1 MGICP
6 GFALLLRQSLLRG
19 NTTLPLKVV
28 DPNTVLNNTSV
39 LLVDLT
45 QLLYVGRNA
54 GGRPITRTYP
64 DMESFVESSDPIG
77 DIEVRDGR
85 VENSLNVFSED
96 TAVDII
102 VQRILSIPSKWSAYC
117 RKNRVKNNLHT
128 IYIVLDGDS
137 PVAKNET
144 RKLRNAKRDVYYIL
158 KSLQGRGMDL
168 SEHEGSLRRR
178 CYQTAQVDGHTMEG
192 SLRRYLVQRENRSS
206 VIDLSIDS
214 LRGIEC
220 KGDVNLILVKGM
232 EKESPMG
239 RVTQIWGRGQGA
251 NLSDTVPY
259 YEADSIIPYIWAKM
273 RSRMERACIISCDSD
288 MMLTLIALGD
298 PSLYLW
304 NSTSLD
310 GIESRGVARGKVVLS
325 CNMDRVSPKT
335 HLNLL
340 THLTMGGCDYAE
352 SLPHCGAVRL
362 MKGCEQILG
371 HQDSMDLFP
380 NIRFATMSDIG
391 EVEDHHERAREV
403 VRLDH
408 SQILEHSQTWL
419 RIKQLAWERED
430 IFPVRLGKYLYLV
443 VLSNG
448 CSGKILEAYNGMG
461 RARCFTLL
469 SDQVCNRFHW
479 SMKRRLFFLS
489 FVSESRMGL
498 EQGMVKDECIA
509 AKCGLSFGN
518 FLYVNKVE

>member
-1 MGICP
+1 M
-6 GFALLLRQSLLRG
+6 G

-28 DPNTVLNNTSV
+28 DPNTVLNNTTV

-54 GGRPITRTYP
+54 GGRPVTRTYP
-64 DMESFVESSDPIG
+64 DIQSFIESSDPIG

-102 VQRILSIPSKWSAYC
+102 VQRILSIPSKWRAYC
-117 RKNRVKNNLHT
+117 RKNRVNNNLHS
-128 IYIVLDGDS
+128 IYLVLDGDS

-144 RKLRNAKRDVYYIL
+144 RKLRNAKKDVFYIL
-158 KSLQGRGMDL
+158 KSLQERGMNL
-168 SEHEGSLRRR
+168 SEHEGRLRQR
-178 CYQTAQVDGHTMEG
+178 CYRTVQVDGHTMEG

-206 VIDLSIDS
+206 VIEQSINS

-220 KGDVNLILVKGM
+220 KGDVNLLLVNGM
-232 EKESPMG
+232 EKESPHG
-239 RVTQIWGRGQGA
+239 RVTQIWGSGSGH
-251 NLSDTVPY
+251 NLCHTIPY
-259 YEADSIIPYIWAKM
+259 YEADSIIPFIWAKVG
-273 RSRMERACIISCDSD
+273 SRMERACIISCDSD

-298 PSLYLW
+298 SRLYLW

-310 GIESRGVARGKVVLS
+310 GIESRGMTRGKVVLS
-325 CNMDRVSPKT
+325 CNLGGMSPKT

-371 HQDSMDLFP
+371 QAESVDIFP
-380 NIRFATMSDIG
+380 NLRFATLSDIG
-391 EVEDHHERAREV
+391 DEPPHSERAMEV

-408 SQILEHSQTWL
+408 SQILESSSAWL
-419 RIKQLAWERED
+419 RIKELAWKRDD
-430 IFPVRLGKYLYLV
+430 IFPVRLGKYVYLV

-448 CSGKILEAYNGMG
+448 GLGKILETYNRMG

-469 SDQVCNRFHW
+469 SDQVCTRFHW
-479 SMKRRLFFLS
+479 SMKRRMFFLS
-489 FVSESRMGL
+489 FVSECRVGL
-498 EQGMVKDECIA
+498 EQGMIHDESIA
-509 AKCGLSFGN
+509 SKCGLSFGN